1 MSATRIWW
9 ITEAVAGGPNPSLA
23 DLRAL
28 RAEGFSTLVCLLD
41 EGEPPAY
48 DPQAARNLGY
58 AFHHLPIPDFAAPS
72 PAQFQAFLDLA
83 ESSPAKTLVHC
94 WGGLGRTG
102 TMGAAL
108 YIAGGATTTAAIAE
122 IRARRP
128 GAIQSA
134 LQQRALVAF
143 EAAMAG
149 RA

>member
-23 DLRAL
+23 DLRDL

-41 EGEPPAY
+41 EGETLAY
-48 DPQAARNLGY
+48 DPQAARDLGY
-58 AFHHLPIPDFAAPS
+58 AFHHLPIPDFAAPT

-83 ESSPAKTLVHC
+83 ETSPGKKLVHC

-108 YIAGGATTTAAIAE
+108 YIANGATAAAAIAE

-134 LQQRALVAF
+134 LQQQALAEL
-143 EAAMAG
+143 EAALSAT
-149 RA
+149 